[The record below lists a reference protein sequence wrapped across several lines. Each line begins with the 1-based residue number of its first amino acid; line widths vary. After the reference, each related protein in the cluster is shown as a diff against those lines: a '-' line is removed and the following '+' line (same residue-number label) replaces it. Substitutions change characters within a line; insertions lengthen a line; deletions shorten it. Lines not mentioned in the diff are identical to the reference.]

1 MDTVTY
7 PQSAVERFIHDQFVP
22 VKVNILSGDAKQIAH
37 LHNVWTPG
45 FVVLDEDREHERRN
59 GFMPPEEFS
68 AWLRIA
74 LGDRALSR
82 GRYDEA
88 AAWFNE
94 AGRQF
99 AQSAFTPRALYWEG
113 VARYKQSG
121 NHTALHQPWVDL
133 VKRYP
138 DSSWARAAA
147 FAVEPIPA

>member
-7 PQSAVERFIHDQFVP
+7 PKPEIERFIHEQFVP
-22 VKVNILSGDAKQIAH
+22 VQVNILSGGAQQVAP
-37 LHNVWTPG
+37 LRNVWTPG
-45 FVVLDEDREHERRN
+45 FIILEGDRELERRN

-74 LGDRALSR
+74 LGDRALTR

-121 NHTALHQPWVDL
+121 DHTALYQPWVEL

-138 DSSWARAAA
+138 DSAWARAAA
-147 FAVEPIPA
+147 FAVTPLAA